1 VDLKTSPDNEL
12 LMNEVTHCMYA
23 ITTHHLFTFL
33 LNINKDLSWKMLI
46 ADKAFKGKSTVSM
59 IAAYVLQ

>member
-1 VDLKTSPDNEL
+1 
-12 LMNEVTHCMYA
+12 MNEVTHCMYA